1 VTQISQVYKRRS
13 MEAKEVR
20 GPRIEMQNLLN
31 LIEDADYVS

>member
-1 VTQISQVYKRRS
+1 